1 MIKFENVYKRFGERE
16 VLSNFSLCL
25 EKGDRLCIMGES
37 GCGKTTLINLLL
49 GFIKPDS
56 GTVSLGGKAVAVF
69 QEDRLCEDFS
79 ALTNVTLGMKKRDK
93 AKAEKILREL
103 SLDGDEKRPVRELS
117 GGMKRRVAIAR
128 ALAYN
133 SDILLLDEAFTG
145 LDGQTKHRVAEVINR
160 LTEEKTVVIVSHD
173 AEDAAL
179 LGAKVLC
186 IEKQ

>member
-1 MIKFENVYKRFGERE
+1 MIKFENVYKSFGERE

-25 EKGDRLCIMGES
+25 EKGDRLCIMGRS

-49 GFIKPDS
+49 GFVKPDS
-56 GTVSLGGKAVAVF
+56 GTVSLAGKAVAVF

-79 ALTNVTLGMKKRDK
+79 AITNVTLGMKKRDK
-93 AKAEKILREL
+93 AKAEKLLAELRLE
-103 SLDGDEKRPVRELS
+103 GDMKRPVRDLS

-128 ALAYN
+128 ALAAE

-145 LDGQTKHRVAEVINR
+145 LDGKTKRRVAEVINR
-160 LTEEKTVVIVSHD
+160 KTTEKTLVIVSHD

-179 LGAKVLC
+179 LGAKIFN